1 MQATSD
7 NIRRL
12 RPLLGTFVE
21 VGADGAGAAAM
32 EVAVEATFA
41 AIESVHRLMS
51 FHDESSDVS
60 RLNRDAFEA
69 PASVHPW
76 TYQVLETALDLH
88 SRSNGLFDVRIAPAL
103 QKLGLLPYH
112 GGDILDVSRAVEGDG
127 AIELL
132 DGHRV
137 WFHDRGTR
145 IDLGGIAKGFA
156 VDRAIDVL
164 RSSGMPSGL
173 VNAGGDLAAFGQRG
187 LMVTVRDPGQPDRA
201 LCHVELRDAALASSG
216 AGFDPVQSLNTL
228 RPMVI
233 DPASGEPV
241 RAVIG
246 ASVCAPSCMM
256 ADALTKIVIIM
267 AESSAPMLRQF
278 GASAL
283 FVTADGEVRVSPEW
297 QDAAVL
303 AA

>member
-1 MQATSD
+1 MPNTSD

-32 EVAVEATFA
+32 EVAIETAFA
-41 AIESVHRLMS
+41 AIETVHRLMS
-51 FHDESSDVS
+51 FHDESSDMS
-60 RLNRDAFEA
+60 RLNRDAYEV
-69 PASVHPW
+69 PTSVHPW

-88 SRSNGLFDVRIAPAL
+88 SRSNGLFNIRIAPAL

-112 GGDILDVSRAVEGDG
+112 DGELPNVFGAAGGDG
-127 AIELL
+127 AIDLL
-132 DGHRV
+132 DGHCVR
-137 WFHDRGTR
+137 FHDRGTR

-164 RSSGMPSGL
+164 RRSGMPSGL
-173 VNAGGDLAAFGQRG
+173 VNAGGDLAAFGPKG
-187 LMVTVRDPGQPDRA
+187 LMVTIRNPGQPDRA
-201 LCHVELRDAALASSG
+201 LCQVELRDAALASSSE
-216 AGFDPVQSLNTL
+216 GFDLLQSLDSL

-241 RAVIG
+241 RAGIG
-246 ASVCAPSCMM
+246 ASVRASSCIL
-256 ADALTKIVIIM
+256 ADALTKIVMIT
-267 AESSAPMLRQF
+267 AEASAPVLRQF

-283 FVTADGEVRVSPEW
+283 LVTADGDVRISPEW
-297 QDAAVL
+297 QDAAFL